1 MTMNASLHPDDERL
15 AEHAEQAEGLRD
27 PRVAAHVAACDRCR
41 ALVTDLRSLGAALS
55 ALPDVAPSR
64 PLQLIPPLR
73 ADVASPAPA
82 GGWLGMLRQFV
93 APAYAL
99 GAILL
104 VVGFVSLGGQPL
116 GATAGG
122 APVPAAASAA
132 ASAAQG
138 PGAPEL
144 RNATPAPSPASDV
157 HGYFGSHTTP
167 GPTQAPGKQAT
178 GTATGTPDLPVLILG
193 AGLLLVLGA
202 SGVLAAGRL
211 AGR

>member
-1 MTMNASLHPDDERL
+1 MNASLHPDDERL
-15 AEHAEQAEGLRD
+15 AEYAEQAEGLRD
-27 PRVAAHVAACDRCR
+27 PLVAAHVAACDRCR
-41 ALVTDLRSLGAALS
+41 SLVTDLRSLGAALS

-82 GGWLGMLRQFV
+82 GGWLRMLRQFV

-104 VVGFVSLGGQPL
+104 VVGVVSLGQPL

-132 ASAAQG
+132 ASEAQG
-138 PGAPEL
+138 AGAPEL
-144 RNATPAPSPASDV
+144 RNATPSPSPASDV
-157 HGYFGSHTTP
+157 NGDFGSYTTP

-178 GTATGTPDLPVLILG
+178 GTATGTPDLPVLLLG

-202 SGVLAAGRL
+202 SGVLVAGRL